1 MTTSES
7 RLKTASGR
15 HCGAD
20 LVGAEPLFL
29 RSQVDGRKLVL
40 AAEGKWTSEF
50 ASVIEPQIL
59 AAIKKRPRVDRVD
72 IDVSKVSRLDT
83 IGAWLVER
91 LRRTWE
97 SGGAKTAIVGLDPR
111 YQVLLDEVAAS
122 NKERVKKPRRERPLA
137 DALEHIGMAAA
148 ESIVDLQAIV
158 RFLGVVTVVT
168 GRVLMRP
175 WNFRLTS
182 IVHHL
187 DRVGF
192 RAVPIIVLI
201 QFLIGAILAQQGVF
215 HFRKFGA
222 ETYVVDMLGIL
233 VLRELGVLIVS
244 IMLAG
249 RSGSAYTAELGSMKM
264 REEMDALRVM
274 GFDPVEVLVLPRLI
288 GLVIA
293 LPLLTFIG
301 SMAALFGG
309 GIVIWLYGNMPPEIF
324 FERLRDAISLDTFK
338 VGMIKAPFMAAVIG
352 LVACVEGLRVEG
364 SAESLGEHTTAS
376 VVKAIFLVIV
386 LDGLFAMFFAGIN
399 M

>member
-1 MTTSES
+1 V
-7 RLKTASGR
+7 
-15 HCGAD
+15 
-20 LVGAEPLFL
+20 VGAEPLFL
-29 RSQVDGRKLVL
+29 RSQVEGRKLVL

-50 ASVIEPQIL
+50 ASVIEPQII

-72 IDVSKVSRLDT
+72 IDVSKVARLDT

-97 SGGAKTAIVGLDPR
+97 SGGAKTAVVGLDPR

-137 DALEHIGMAAA
+137 DTLEYIGVAAA
-148 ESIVDLQAIV
+148 DSLVDLQAIV
-158 RFLGVVTVVT
+158 RFLGVVTVSF

-175 WNFRLTS
+175 WSFRLTS

-288 GLVIA
+288 ALVIA

-324 FERLRDAISLDTFK
+324 FERLRDAISIDTFK
-338 VGMIKAPFMAAVIG
+338 VGLIKAPFMAVVIG
-352 LVACVEGLRVEG
+352 LIACVEGLRVEG

>member
-1 MTTSES
+1 M
-7 RLKTASGR
+7 
-15 HCGAD
+15 
-20 LVGAEPLFL
+20 VGAEPLYL
-29 RSQVDGRKLVL
+29 TSQVEGRKLVL

-50 ASVIEPQIL
+50 AGAIEPQIL

-122 NKERVKKPRRERPLA
+122 NKERVKKPRRERPFA
-137 DALEHIGMAAA
+137 DTLEYIGMAAA
-148 ESIVDLQAIV
+148 ESVVDLRAIV
-158 RFLGVVTVVT
+158 RFLGVVTVVL
-168 GRVLMRP
+168 GRVLIRP

-288 GLVIA
+288 ALVIA

-301 SMAALFGG
+301 GMAALFGG

-338 VGMIKAPFMAAVIG
+338 VGMIKAPFMAVVIG
-352 LVACVEGLRVEG
+352 LIACVEGLRVEG

>member
-1 MTTSES
+1 M
-7 RLKTASGR
+7 
-15 HCGAD
+15 
-20 LVGAEPLFL
+20 GAEPLYL
-29 RSQVDGRKLVL
+29 KSEVEGRKLVL
-40 AAEGKWTSEF
+40 AAEGDWTSAF
-50 ASVIEPQIL
+50 ASQIEPQIL
-59 AAIKKRPRVDRVD
+59 EALKKRPRVDRVD
-72 IDVSKVSRLDT
+72 IDVSKVRRLDT

-97 SGGAKTAIVGLDPR
+97 GGGAKTAIVGLDPR

-122 NKERVKKPRRERPLA
+122 NKERAKKSPREQPLS
-137 DALEHIGMAAA
+137 DALESIGHAAA
-148 ESIVDLQAIV
+148 DSLVDLQALV
-158 RFLGVVTVVT
+158 RFLGVVTMVAA
-168 GRVLMRP
+168 RVAVRP
-175 WNFRLTS
+175 WNFRFTS

-192 RAVPIIVLI
+192 RAVPIIMLI
-201 QFLIGAILAQQGVF
+201 QFLIGAILAQQGIF
-215 HFRKFGA
+215 HFSKFGA

-233 VLRELGVLIVS
+233 VLRELGVLLVS
-244 IMLAG
+244 VMLAG
-249 RSGSAYTAELGSMKM
+249 RSGSAYTAELGSMRM

-288 GLVIA
+288 ALVIA

-301 SMAALFGG
+301 SMAALLGG

-324 FERLRDAISLDTFK
+324 LERLRDAISIDTFK
-338 VGMIKAPFMAAVIG
+338 VGLIKAPFMAAVIG
-352 LVACVEGLRVEG
+352 LIACVEGFRVEG

-386 LDGLFAMFFAGIN
+386 LDGLFAMFFAGID

>member
-1 MTTSES
+1 
-7 RLKTASGR
+7 
-15 HCGAD
+15 
-20 LVGAEPLFL
+20 VGAEPLYL
-29 RSQVDGRKLVL
+29 KSEVEGRKLVL
-40 AAEGKWTSEF
+40 AAEGDWTSAF
-50 ASVIEPQIL
+50 ASQIEPQIL
-59 AAIKKRPRVDRVD
+59 EALKKRPRVDRVD
-72 IDVSKVSRLDT
+72 IDVSKVRRLDT

-97 SGGAKTAIVGLDPR
+97 GGGAKTAIVGLDPR

-122 NKERVKKPRRERPLA
+122 NKERAKKSPREQPLS
-137 DALEHIGMAAA
+137 DALESIGHAAA
-148 ESIVDLQAIV
+148 DSLVDLQALV
-158 RFLGVVTVVT
+158 RFLGVVTMVAA
-168 GRVLMRP
+168 RVAVRP
-175 WNFRLTS
+175 WNFRFTS

-192 RAVPIIVLI
+192 RAVPIIMLI
-201 QFLIGAILAQQGVF
+201 QFLIGAILAQQGIF
-215 HFRKFGA
+215 HFSKFGA

-233 VLRELGVLIVS
+233 VLRELGVLLVS
-244 IMLAG
+244 VMLAG
-249 RSGSAYTAELGSMKM
+249 RSGSAYTAELGSMRM

-288 GLVIA
+288 ALVIA

-301 SMAALFGG
+301 SMAALLGG

-324 FERLRDAISLDTFK
+324 LERLRDAISIDTFK
-338 VGMIKAPFMAAVIG
+338 VGLIKAPFMAAVIG
-352 LVACVEGLRVEG
+352 LIACVEGFRVEG

-386 LDGLFAMFFAGIN
+386 LDGLFAMFFAGID

>member
-1 MTTSES
+1 
-7 RLKTASGR
+7 
-15 HCGAD
+15 
-20 LVGAEPLFL
+20 VGAEPLFL
-29 RSQVDGRKLVL
+29 KSEVAGRKLVL
-40 AAEGKWTSEF
+40 AAEGDWTSAF
-50 ASVIEPQIL
+50 ASQIEPQIL
-59 AAIKKRPRVDRVD
+59 AALQKRPRVDRVD
-72 IDVSKVSRLDT
+72 IDVSKVGHLDT

-97 SGGAKTAIVGLDPR
+97 RGGAKTAIVGLDPR

-122 NKERVKKPRRERPLA
+122 NKERPKKPPREHPLS
-137 DALEHIGMAAA
+137 DTLEYIGQAAA
-148 ESIVDLQAIV
+148 ESLVDLRAIV
-158 RFLGVVTVVT
+158 RFLGVVTTVA
-168 GRVLMRP
+168 GRVLLRP
-175 WNFRLTS
+175 WNFRFTS

-201 QFLIGAILAQQGVF
+201 QFLIGAILAQQGIF

-233 VLRELGVLIVS
+233 VLREIGVLIVS

-249 RSGSAYTAELGSMKM
+249 RSGSAYTAELGSMRM

-288 GLVIA
+288 ALIIA

-309 GIVIWLYGNMPPEIF
+309 CLVVWLYGNMPPEIF
-324 FERLRDAISLDTFK
+324 LERLRDAISIDTFK
-338 VGMIKAPFMAAVIG
+338 VGMIKAPFMATVIG
-352 LVACVEGLRVEG
+352 LIACVEGFRVQG

-376 VVKAIFLVIV
+376 VVKAVFLVIV

>member
-20 LVGAEPLFL
+20 LVGAEPLYL
-29 RSQVDGRKLVL
+29 KSQIEGRKLVL

-59 AAIKKRPRVDRVD
+59 DAIKKRPRVDRVD
-72 IDVSKVSRLDT
+72 IDVSKVARLDT

-97 SGGAKTAIVGLDPR
+97 SSGAKTAIVGLDPR

-122 NKERVKKPRRERPLA
+122 NKEKPKKPRRERPLA
-137 DALEHIGMAAA
+137 DTLEYIGLAAA
-148 ESIVDLQAIV
+148 ESLVDLQAIV
-158 RFLGVVTVVT
+158 RFLGVVTVVFS
-168 GRVLMRP
+168 RVLMRP
-175 WNFRLTS
+175 WDFRPTS

-201 QFLIGAILAQQGVF
+201 QFLIGAILAQQGIF

-288 GLVIA
+288 ALVIA

-309 GIVIWLYGNMPPEIF
+309 GIVIWLYGNMPPEII
-324 FERLRDAISLDTFK
+324 FERLRDAISIDTFK
-338 VGMIKAPFMAAVIG
+338 VGLIKAPFMAAVIA
-352 LVACVEGLRVEG
+352 LVACIEGMRVAG